1 MRAWGISMKFQK
13 NELFVVE
20 IEDIGN
26 DGEGNLAV
34 AVFAGGAPV
43 GEAGLG
49 VAAV

>member
-26 DGEGNLAV
+26 DGEGIGK
-34 AVFAGGAPV
+34 AGV
-43 GEAGLG
+43 KFQRF
-49 VAAV
+49 